1 MRIFLTVLAWM
12 ARLLMAAFFG
22 FVGYFKALGPWE
34 VLEEHHAWVTDL
46 PPELAR
52 AVGWS
57 EIVLGLLLLAA
68 AAPRLRLVSGWAAVL
83 LVVNQLC
90 ATWVHISR
98 QEFDAL
104 PQNIVIVVLLAL
116 IIASDMGRKETS

>member
-1 MRIFLTVLAWM
+1 MGTLLSILAWI

-34 VLEEHHAWVTDL
+34 VLVEHRAWVTEL
-46 PPELAR
+46 SPGLAR

-57 EIVLGLLLLAA
+57 EIVLGLLLLTAA
-68 AAPRLRLVSGWAAVL
+68 FPRLRLVALASAML
-83 LVVNQLC
+83 LVANQL
-90 ATWVHISR
+90 AAAGVHYSR

-104 PQNIVIVVLLAL
+104 PQNGVIILLLAL
-116 IIASDMGRKETS
+116 IIGSTFTRKPL